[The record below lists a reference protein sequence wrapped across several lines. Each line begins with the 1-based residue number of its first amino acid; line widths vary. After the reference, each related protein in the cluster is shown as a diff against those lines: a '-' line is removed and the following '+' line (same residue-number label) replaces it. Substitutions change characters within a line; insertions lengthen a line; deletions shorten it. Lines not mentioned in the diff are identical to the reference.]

1 MRELQ
6 EHELEMVSGG
16 DHGLT
21 PGEAGVALIGVGIG
35 ALGLG
40 PVGLGAFAIGAG
52 VTMLGGEAY
61 FGNHYQS

>member
-21 PGEAGVALIGVGIG
+21 PAEGGAALIGVGLAAIS
-35 ALGLG
+35 LG
-40 PVGLGAFAIGAG
+40 PIGLGAFAISAG
-52 VTMLGGEAY
+52 STMLLGEAIY
-61 FGNHYQS
+61 GNHNS